1 VKIIETFIHRPVAT
15 TLLTAG
21 IALAGALGF
30 KLLPVATLP
39 QVDFPTISVSASVSG
54 ASPEVM
60 AATVATPLERA
71 LGRIAGVTELTSNS
85 SLGSSRVTLQFELSR
100 DINGAA
106 RDVQAAINAARSLLP
121 TSLNNN
127 PTYRKINPSEF
138 PVLILSM
145 TSEQLSRGAMY
156 DAASTVLAQKIAQI
170 DGVGDVTVGGGA
182 LPAVRVEL
190 NPTQLSN
197 YGISLDTVSAAI
209 SATNANQAKGFVEQ
223 GDQRWQVGANDQALK
238 SSDYIPLIISYR
250 NGAPVR
256 LGDVADVTDG
266 VENLRTS
273 ALSNGVPSVL
283 VQITRQPEANIIE
296 TVDRIKAMLPVLQAS
311 IPAGIKLDIAADRS
325 VTIRTALH
333 DVEISMMISITLVT
347 LVVFFFLREVRST
360 LVPTIA
366 VPVSLI
372 GTCAAMYLAGFSLNN
387 LSLMALTIA
396 TGFVVDDAI
405 VVLENIS
412 RHMEEGMPRFE
423 AALKGAREVGFTV
436 ISMSL
441 SLIAV
446 FIPILLMGGIV
457 GRLFRE
463 FAITLSVA
471 ILCSLLISLTL
482 TPMMCARLLRVK
494 RGHEPADESGRPA
507 PARGFLNRL
516 VRGYARSLQWA
527 LGHSFLMMLLLA
539 TTICVNIYLYVAIP
553 KTFFPQQDT
562 GMLQG
567 FVQADQSISFQA
579 LEPKVQAFAE
589 IVRQDPA
596 VATVSASI
604 GGGGFGGA
612 SGQMFVA
619 LKPLRERKVS
629 ADVVITR
636 LRALTTQVTGAQ
648 LFLNANQDLRAGG
661 RQSASTYQYTLQADD
676 LSELRTWE
684 PKIRAALAALP
695 MLTDVNTDA
704 QEHGLESRLVY
715 DRDTISRLGL
725 SISQINSALYNAFGQ
740 RQVSTLYKS
749 LNQYHVIMEFAP
761 QYWQGPE
768 ALKNIYVI
776 ANNGAKVPL
785 SAFAHYEP
793 GTAALGVSHQGQ
805 FVASTISF
813 NLADGISLSQATEEI
828 NRMMAN
834 LGVPTSVHG
843 SFQGSARLFQQ
854 ALDNQPLLILAALIA
869 VYIVLGVLY
878 ESYIHPITILSTLPS
893 AGVGALLGLMIFGQ
907 EFSVIALIG
916 VLLLIGIV
924 KKNAI
929 MMIDFAIASER
940 NLGLSPHDAISRA
953 CVLRFRPIMM
963 TTLAALLGALP
974 LALGGGEGSELRRP
988 LGIAIVGG
996 LVFSQALTLYTTPV
1010 VYLYFDRFRLWLA
1023 QRRAE
1028 RATAAGAPVVAASA
1042 ADHPSS

>member
-1 VKIIETFIHRPVAT
+1 MKIIETFIHRPVAT
-15 TLLTAG
+15 TLLTTG

-190 NPTQLSN
+190 NPTQLNN

-238 SSDYIPLIISYR
+238 SSDYVPLIISYR

-256 LGDVADVTDG
+256 LGDVADVVDG

-296 TVDRIKAMLPVLQAS
+296 TVDRIKAMLPILQAS

-360 LVPTIA
+360 LVPSIA

-494 RGHEPADESGRPA
+494 KGHEPADESGRPSA
-507 PARGFLNRL
+507 KRGFLNRL
-516 VRGYARSLQWA
+516 VRGYERSLQWA

-579 LEPKVQAFAE
+579 IEPKVQAFAE
-589 IVRQDPA
+589 IVRKDPA

-604 GGGGFGGA
+604 GGGYGGA

-629 ADVVITR
+629 ADVVINR
-636 LRALTTQVTGAQ
+636 LRTQTTTVTGAQ

-695 MLTDVNTDA
+695 AVTDVNTDA

-749 LNQYHVIMEFAP
+749 LNQYHVIMEIAP
-761 QYWQGPE
+761 QYGQGPE
-768 ALKNIYVI
+768 ALKSVYVI

-813 NLADGISLSQATEEI
+813 NLADGVSLGQATEEI

-893 AGVGALLGLMIFGQ
+893 AGVGALLALLLFGQ

-940 NLGLSPHDAISRA
+940 NLGMSPHDAISRA

-1010 VYLYFDRFRLWLA
+1010 VYLYFDRFRIWVA
-1023 QRRAE
+1023 RRRAE
-1028 RATAAGAPVVAASA
+1028 RSPAAVVPVAAASA
-1042 ADHPSS
+1042 ADHSSP